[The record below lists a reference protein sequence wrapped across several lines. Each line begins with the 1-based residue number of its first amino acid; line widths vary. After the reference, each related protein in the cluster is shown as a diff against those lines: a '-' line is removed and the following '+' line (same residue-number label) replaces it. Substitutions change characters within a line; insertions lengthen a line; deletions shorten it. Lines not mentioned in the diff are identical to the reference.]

1 MLKFQNCAPLFCL
14 DSLPFVDQYF
24 IHTIPEVGRQEHKIR
39 DTEGAAQDSQEKN
52 KVFFSVYIILKER
65 ERDLELENFNKDN
78 VGLYS

>member
-1 MLKFQNCAPLFCL
+1 MLKFQNRAPLFCL

-65 ERDLELENFNKDN
+65 ERDLELENFNTQ
-78 VGLYS
+78 G